1 MVKILAETKKEVT
14 LKQTVEDMLR
24 SKSFFGVERIK
35 YMPFKVITALSVFMR
50 IGHEKSK
57 SFTIDQ
63 ENLWVFQQLVK
74 WAHGDE
80 FECHDPESDRKN
92 PKRVPGDPN
101 KGIYIAGKTGT
112 GKSWALDILSAYCEV
127 DEMKVWLSSKVHR
140 MAYESFRTDTV
151 CEIYSE
157 TGSIQKF
164 KQRGVICFQD
174 LGTEPLESMHMGNR
188 IAVMQQILEYRG
200 DRNDQ
205 LTLISSNE
213 PIMDL
218 HLKYGDRVQSR
229 VKGMCN
235 YLILNG
241 KDRRK

>member
-14 LKQTVEDMLR
+14 LEQTIEEILSR
-24 SKSFFGVERIK
+24 KSFFGVERLK
-35 YMPFKVITALSVFMR
+35 YLPYKMKTAFNVFQR
-50 IGHEKSK
+50 IGREKSK
-57 SFTIDQ
+57 SFSIDE
-63 ENLWVFQQLVK
+63 ENWWVFQQLIM
-74 WAHGDE
+74 WAHGDK
-80 FECHDPESDRKN
+80 FLCHDPESDTKN
-92 PKRVPGDPN
+92 PKEILGDAT

-127 DEMKVWLSSKVHR
+127 DDIKLWLGSKVHR
-140 MAYESFRTDTV
+140 LAFESFRTDTV
-151 CEIYSE
+151 CEIYTE

-174 LGTEPLESMHMGNR
+174 LGTEPLESMYMGNR
-188 IAVMQQILEYRG
+188 IAVMQQILEHRG

-213 PIMDL
+213 PMMDL

-241 KDRRK
+241 EDRRK

>member
-1 MVKILAETKKEVT
+1 MVKILAETRREVS
-14 LKQTVEDMLR
+14 LEQAVEDILNR
-24 SKSFFGVERIK
+24 KSFHGVGRLR
-35 YMPFKVITALSVFMR
+35 YMPYRMDTAFSVLQR
-50 IGHEKSK
+50 IGLEKSK
-57 SFTIDQ
+57 AFAIDR
-63 ENLWVFQQLVK
+63 ENGWVFQQLLK

-80 FECHDPESDRKN
+80 FECHDPESDPKN
-92 PKRVPGDPN
+92 PKRVMGDTS

-112 GKSWALDILSAYCEV
+112 GKSWALDLLSAYCEV
-127 DEMKVWLSSKVHR
+127 DNMRVWLGSKACR
-140 MAYESFRTDTV
+140 LAYESFRTDSI
-151 CEIYSE
+151 CEIFSE
-157 TGSIQKF
+157 SGSIQKF

-174 LGTEPLESMHMGNR
+174 LGTEPLESMYMGNR

-213 PIMDL
+213 PLMDL
-218 HLKYGDRVQSR
+218 HHKYGDRVQSR